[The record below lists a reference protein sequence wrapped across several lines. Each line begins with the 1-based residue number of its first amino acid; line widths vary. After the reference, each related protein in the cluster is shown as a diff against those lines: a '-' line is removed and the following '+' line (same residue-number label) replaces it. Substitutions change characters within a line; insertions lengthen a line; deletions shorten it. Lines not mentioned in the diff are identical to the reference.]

1 MKMTIALAMM
11 PAQTAFAQFK
21 DAASAALKQFVDGAA
36 DDDAFWGAVM
46 EDLTNPLMEYLHQG
60 AVADPAELPVK
71 GGPHNNL
78 VMFGDGWNEYL
89 KAGKPVPFL
98 SQYKAQQAE
107 VAPGRSVPPP
117 PARHGTS
124 AGKGAPTAQGADKG
138 KAPAESKE
146 PDRQEPKEQRQEKD
160 ERAKGKQHKKEKQ
173 KDKVKEVPDK
183 VKDKGKAREGAGT
196 AAASAQ
202 STKQHGEKRAGEGA
216 APEVAKKTR
225 ISKAYVVSS
234 GSESESESEKE
245 VSPPKPTPR
254 MVRAP
259 AQAMSAIKDV
269 AEPGSVAPGPKP
281 KAKGV
286 KVKTTEGGATKP
298 AGSAQASSASG
309 QATAPAGD
317 DVGTLGIKNLAV
329 NALTEKYGWTCTKV
343 NEVTAAVDTLT
354 LGLAGFGA
362 FLEMIESG
370 MGENGPRFMSATERL
385 AEKTA
390 EILKSK
396 QMMEEALEAMEAE
409 PDDDDEAV
417 KAAMTSHV
425 KVVASVYA
433 KLNEACKASKVNTD
447 ALQYTIA
454 GLVAFMRL
462 AAPAVN
468 PGGDEEAM
476 EVDRL

>member
-1 MKMTIALAMM
+1 MKMTIALAM
-11 PAQTAFAQFK
+11 PAQTAFAKFK

-36 DDDAFWGAVM
+36 DDDAFWGAVT
-46 EDLTNPLMEYLHQG
+46 EDLTNLLMEYLCQG

-78 VMFGDGWNEYL
+78 VTFGDGWNEYL

-107 VAPGRSVPPP
+107 VAPSCSVPPP
-117 PARHGTS
+117 PAHHGTS

-146 PDRQEPKEQRQEKD
+146 PNRQEPKEQRQEKD

-173 KDKVKEVPDK
+173 KDKVKEVQDK

-202 STKQHGEKRAGEGA
+202 STKQRGEKRAGEGA

-245 VSPPKPTPR
+245 
-254 MVRAP
+254 
-259 AQAMSAIKDV
+259 AMSAIKDV

-286 KVKTTEGGATKP
+286 KVKMTEGGATKP

-317 DVGTLGIKNLAV
+317 DVGTLGIENLAV
-329 NALTEKYGWTCTKV
+329 NALTEKYGWTRTKV

-362 FLEMIESG
+362 FLETIESG
-370 MGENGPRFMSATERL
+370 MGENGPRFTSATECL

-425 KVVASVYA
+425 KVVAGVYA

-476 EVDRL
+476 EVDPL